1 MSLFSLTGSVVLHID
16 SYASYLLSMDLHI
29 KLSLCPQ
36 PLDGRWMLEQ
46 GLVPRERSRTLPAKS
61 DGLVHSKR
69 PYVAPIESAFQ
80 KFLQRDRTFQ
90 SLLTIGL
97 GSQRGGLALGSRV
110 GWHAC

>member
-29 KLSLCPQ
+29 KLALCPR

-46 GLVPRERSRTLPAKS
+46 GLVPRERSRTLPAES

-69 PYVAPIESAFQ
+69 PYVAPIE
-80 KFLQRDRTFQ
+80 KCVPKILQHDRTFQ

-97 GSQRGGLALGSRV
+97 GDREVAWRLD
-110 GWHAC
+110 HA